1 MKDLSKIRAK
11 EVMTMEDKD
20 IIKLYFA
27 RNEDAIRLTSEK
39 YGRLCHALSRNILGS
54 EEDAKE
60 CVSDAYLAVWNLIP
74 PEEPRSFSAFLTRIV
89 RNISLDRFD
98 YNTAACRNGNADV
111 LLDEIDAFFPDTMQ
125 NFTENIGLE
134 EEINR
139 FLSKQTKAAR
149 CVFVRRYYFC
159 DSVSDIAERYG
170 MKESAVKSL
179 LYRVRDRLA
188 AHLKKGGFA

>member
-1 MKDLSKIRAK
+1 
-11 EVMTMEDKD
+11 
-20 IIKLYFA
+20 
-27 RNEDAIRLTSEK
+27 
-39 YGRLCHALSRNILGS
+39 
-54 EEDAKE
+54 
-60 CVSDAYLAVWNLIP
+60 
-74 PEEPRSFSAFLTRIV
+74 
-89 RNISLDRFD
+89 
-98 YNTAACRNGNADV
+98 
-111 LLDEIDAFFPDTMQ
+111 LDEIDAFLPDTMQ

-159 DSVSDIAERYG
+159 DSVSDIAARYG

>member
-1 MKDLSKIRAK
+1 
-11 EVMTMEDKD
+11 MEDKE

-60 CVSDAYLAVWNLIP
+60 CVSDAYLAVWNRIP

-111 LLDEIDAFFPDTMQ
+111 LLDEIDAFSPIRCRILRKISDWKRRSTDSFP
-125 NFTENIGLE
+125 
-134 EEINR
+134 
-139 FLSKQTKAAR
+139 S
-149 CVFVRRYYFC
+149 RRRRQDAF
-159 DSVSDIAERYG
+159 SSDDII
-170 MKESAVKSL
+170 SAIPFPILPS
-179 LYRVRDRLA
+179 A
-188 AHLKKGGFA
+188 TA